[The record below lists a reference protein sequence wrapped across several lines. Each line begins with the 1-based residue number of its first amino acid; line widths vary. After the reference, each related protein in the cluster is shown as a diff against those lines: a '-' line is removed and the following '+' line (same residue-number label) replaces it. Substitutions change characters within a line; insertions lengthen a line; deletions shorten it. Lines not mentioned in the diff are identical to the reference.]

1 MSKALTRSDK
11 TKVYEYERSNLY
23 EYEEAS
29 EKIRPL
35 ALVLFAGKEFVS
47 DIICFGQSLK
57 GSYRRNQERVQRVFS
72 HVGVIVDKNIMPG
85 IRNTLPGRHYVLEST
100 ASGKLVSEVVDC
112 ESMKGVLGV
121 QIRDF
126 EWVCATYNGVIAVAN
141 LQDNPF
147 DPIEGES
154 VEENQQRI
162 GMLREC
168 LSKFHSEHY
177 HQMYQ
182 INILRLISALF
193 PAFRGLKVCFPMS
206 KKWVFCSE
214 LVAMLYSAVGIIK
227 KCVQPDNVVPM
238 NFLIKDEVLDA
249 EVPDDLFKQV
259 FYIRT
264 LQLHKE
270 LSKRKRLRIGK
281 EQDFFKKN
289 GRIPTPQERSPK
301 KFPLL
306 GAPPKNK
313 KSPPL
318 KKRKGSIRD
327 SSSSCSEE
335 EGEEERRDLIA
346 DKPFEIDRSHKHKT
360 KSKW

>member
-162 GMLREC
+162 GMLRG
-168 LSKFHSEHY
+168 
-177 HQMYQ
+177 M
-182 INILRLISALF
+182 
-193 PAFRGLKVCFPMS
+193 PVKVPQRTLPS
-206 KKWVFCSE
+206 
-214 LVAMLYSAVGIIK
+214 
-227 KCVQPDNVVPM
+227 D
-238 NFLIKDEVLDA
+238 
-249 EVPDDLFKQV
+249 VPDQHTEADLRPLSGLPGSEGVLPHEQEMGVLFGARGHVIQRGRHHQEM
-259 FYIRT
+259 RT
-264 LQLHKE
+264 ARQRGTHE
-270 LSKRKRLRIGK
+270 LPHQR
-281 EQDFFKKN
+281 
-289 GRIPTPQERSPK
+289 RSP
-301 KFPLL
+301 
-306 GAPPKNK
+306 
-313 KSPPL
+313 
-318 KKRKGSIRD
+318 
-327 SSSSCSEE
+327 
-335 EGEEERRDLIA
+335 
-346 DKPFEIDRSHKHKT
+346 
-360 KSKW
+360 